1 MKELVIVSGKGGTG
15 KTTLTASF
23 AALSGDKIMA
33 DCDVDAADLH
43 LLLKPAILKEEK
55 FVSSQVAVIDRESCL
70 ACDICRTVCRFEAI
84 SEDYVVNPMDCE
96 GCRLCERMCPIEV
109 IHMEKQENG
118 KWYIAET
125 EFGPM
130 VFAQLGVAEEN
141 SGQLVSLV
149 RREAQ
154 KLAKEKNLNYII
166 IDGPPGVG
174 CPVNSA
180 ITGTQL
186 AVIVTEPTMSGIHD
200 LKRILELTRQFRV
213 PALVVVNKFDLNL
226 ENTEQIEAYCRE
238 RRVELIGKIPF
249 DTSVIKALQAGEILV
264 HFSGDGKIS
273 RIVTDIWE
281 KVFSH
286 LNRL

>member
-23 AALSGDKIMA
+23 AALSEDKIMA

-43 LLLKPAILKEEK
+43 LLLKPNILREEK

-70 ACDICRTVCRFEAI
+70 ECDICRNVCRFDAI

-149 RREAQ
+149 RKEAQ

-180 ITGTQL
+180 ITGAQL

-213 PALVVVNKFDLNL
+213 PSLVVVNKFDLNL
-226 ENTEQIEAYCRE
+226 ENTEQIELYCQE
-238 RRVELIGKIPF
+238 HQVELVGKIPF
-249 DTSVIKALQAGEILV
+249 DTSIIEALQVGEIV
-264 HFSGDGKIS
+264 VRFSGDGKIS

-281 KVFSH
+281 KVFS
-286 LNRL
+286 RLSML

>member
-23 AALSGDKIMA
+23 AALSYDKVMA

-43 LLLKPAILKEEK
+43 LLLKPNILKTEK
-55 FVSSQVAVIDRESCL
+55 FISSQVAVIDQESCL
-70 ACDICRTVCRFEAI
+70 ACDICRDVCRFDAI

-118 KWYIAET
+118 KWHIADT

-149 RREAQ
+149 RKEAQ

-180 ITGTQL
+180 ITGAQL
-186 AVIVTEPTMSGIHD
+186 AIIVTEPTMSGIHD
-200 LKRILELTRQFRV
+200 LKRILELTKQFRV

-226 ENTEQIEAYCRE
+226 ENTREIKSYCKKQQ
-238 RRVELIGKIPF
+238 VELIGEIPF
-249 DTSVIKALQAGEILV
+249 DSSVIEALKAGEIV
-264 HFSGDGKIS
+264 VRFSGDGKIS
-273 RIVTDIWE
+273 EIVTDIW
-281 KVFSH
+281 KRVFD
-286 LNRL
+286 RLQAI